1 MFLVS
6 TEAQNNKRF
15 RYIAVYFIRPDGSGY
30 IAGMFNKRTNVY
42 EPKLRI
48 TRANTIPRQRVSRF
62 MTDGILE
69 APKPPLL
76 GLLPALVGPDDLE
89 LQFAEEEAE

>member
-1 MFLVS
+1 
-6 TEAQNNKRF
+6 
-15 RYIAVYFIRPDGSGY
+15 
-30 IAGMFNKRTNVY
+30 
-42 EPKLRI
+42 
-48 TRANTIPRQRVSRF
+48 

>member
-6 TEAQNNKRF
+6 TEAQNGKRF
-15 RYIAVYFIRPDGSGY
+15 KYVAVFFIRPDGSGY
-30 IAGMFNKRTNVY
+30 IAGMYNKQTNVY

-48 TRANTIPRQRVSRF
+48 TRANAIPRQRVSRYI
-62 MTDGILE
+62 TDGILE

-76 GLLPALVGPDDLE
+76 GLLPALVAPDDLE

>member
-15 RYIAVYFIRPDGSGY
+15 KYIAVYFIRPDGSGY
-30 IAGMFNKRTNVY
+30 IAGMYNKQTNVY

-48 TRANTIPRQRVSRF
+48 TRANTIPRRHITRYIA
-62 MTDGILE
+62 DGILE

-76 GLLPALVGPDDLE
+76 GLLPALVGPDELE